1 MFLLTGLQVLGW
13 ALFVTRIL
21 LTRLGGAGDM
31 LMTEPIL
38 RALHDKYAPCYITY
52 RTHRHVYDLMLYHP
66 LIDEILCTR
75 TGCWDPT
82 PEGYDVHVNL
92 HGVIERAPFGQHGI
106 DAFAEAAGV
115 TLERR
120 QPKLYLDGT
129 MCPVRTEDDRYPEI
143 SHPEIKAPPTVDIS
157 FHIPQEPR
165 NKAWES
171 GRRVISRFME
181 FMDSHGQHPLVRMVG
196 QDHMEPGRS
205 HMLKMANE
213 IQCSRLFVGPDS
225 GGFHIA
231 AALGVPTVASF
242 TNRFPA
248 KMRSY
253 PKVVAAGDDLDEVFA
268 LTLALHRKNNRNGN

>member
-1 MFLLTGLQVLGW
+1 MRKV
-13 ALFVTRIL
+13 L

-38 RALHDKYAPCYITY
+38 KALHTKYAPCHITY

-75 TGCWDPT
+75 TGCWTPT
-82 PEGYDVHVNL
+82 PEGYDVYVNL
-92 HGVIERAPFGQHGI
+92 HGVIENAPFGQHGI

-120 QPKLYLDGT
+120 QPKLYLDGH
-129 MCPVRTEDDRYPEI
+129 MCPVRTEDDRYPVI
-143 SHPEIKAPPTVDIS
+143 SHPEVKTPPIVDIS

-165 NKAWES
+165 NAAWKD
-171 GRRVISRFME
+171 GRMVLSRFME
-181 FMDSHGQHPLVRMVG
+181 FMNLRKERPLVRIVG

-205 HMLKMANE
+205 HMLKMAKE
-213 IQCSRLFVGPDS
+213 IQRSNLFIGPDS
-225 GGFHIA
+225 SGFHIA
-231 AALGVPTVASF
+231 AALGVPAVASF
-242 TNRFPA
+242 TDRFPA

-253 PKVVAAGDDLDEVFA
+253 PKVVAVGDDLDEVFSVA
-268 LTLALHRKNNRNGN
+268 LALYRKTRNAN

>member
-1 MFLLTGLQVLGW
+1 MSNTK
-13 ALFVTRIL
+13 IL
-21 LTRLGGAGDM
+21 ITRLGGAGDM
-31 LMTEPIL
+31 LMTEPTL
-38 RALHDKYAPCYITY
+38 RALHAKYAPCHITY

-75 TGCWDPT
+75 TGCWTPT

-92 HGVIERAPFGQHGI
+92 HGVIEQAPFGQHGI

-120 QPKLYLDGT
+120 QPKLCLSGV
-129 MCPVRTEDDRYPEI
+129 MCPVRTEDDRYPVI
-143 SHPEIKAPPTVDIS
+143 SNPEIETPSTVDIS

-165 NKAWES
+165 NVAWEA
-171 GRRVISRFME
+171 GRGTISRFME
-181 FMDSHGQHPLVRMVG
+181 FMDSHGEHPTVRMVG

-205 HMLKMANE
+205 NMLKMATE
-213 IQCSRLFVGPDS
+213 IQRSSLFIGPDS
-225 GGFHIA
+225 GGFHMA

-242 TNRFPA
+242 TDEFPA

-253 PKVVAAGDDLDEVFA
+253 PKVVAVRDDLDEVFA
-268 LTLALHRKNNRNGN
+268 VALAMYRKTRNGN

>member
-1 MFLLTGLQVLGW
+1 MTK
-13 ALFVTRIL
+13 IL

-31 LMTEPIL
+31 LMAEPTL
-38 RALHDKYAPCYITY
+38 RALHEKYAPCHITY
-52 RTHRHVYDLMLYHP
+52 RTHRHVYDLLLYHP

-75 TGCWDPT
+75 TGCWTPT

-92 HGVIERAPFGQHGI
+92 HGVIENAPFGQHGI

-120 QPKLYLDGT
+120 QPKLHISGI
-129 MCPVRTEDDRYPEI
+129 MRPVRTEDDRYPEI
-143 SHPEIKAPPTVDIS
+143 SHPKIKIPPTVDIS

-165 NKAWES
+165 NVAWAA
-171 GRRVISRFME
+171 GRKTISRFME
-181 FMDSHGQHPLVRMVG
+181 FMDSHGEHPLVRMVG
-196 QDHMEPGRS
+196 QDHIEPGRS
-205 HMLKMANE
+205 NMLKMATE
-213 IQCSRLFVGPDS
+213 IQRSRLFIGPDS

-242 TNRFPA
+242 TDKFPA

-253 PKVVAAGDDLDEVFA
+253 PKVVAVRDDLDEVFSVA
-268 LTLALHRKNNRNGN
+268 LAMYRKTRNGN